1 MRVET
6 NLALL
11 LQKAGK
17 NMGIFFIADM
27 HFGDDNIRRYENRPF
42 DTLDEMNEKLINNWN
57 SVVNAD
63 DEVYVI
69 GDIGNEEYIRKLN
82 GKKYL
87 VKGNHDRLSN
97 AEYRTIG
104 FEEVY
109 DKPILF
115 EDFWILSHEPVYVNT
130 NMPYANIF
138 GHIHNNPMYK
148 TVSARSYCVSV
159 ERINYTPI
167 SFEDII
173 LAVQQEDERT
183 L

>member
-1 MRVET
+1 MS
-6 NLALL
+6 A
-11 LQKAGK
+11 
-17 NMGIFFIADM
+17 FFIADM
-27 HFGDDNIRRYENRPF
+27 HFDDDNIRRYENRPF
-42 DTLDEMNEKLINNWN
+42 ETVQEMNDAIVKNWN
-57 SVVNAD
+57 DVVEEG
-63 DEVYVI
+63 DEVYII
-69 GDIGNEEYIRKLN
+69 GDIGNEEYIKKLN

-87 VKGNHDRLSN
+87 VKGNHDKLTN
-97 AEYRTIG
+97 EEYRKIG

-109 DKPILF
+109 DKPVIY